1 MTGSIYGGTLLTING
16 ENFGDVYTDNPVQI
30 STNGGV
36 DSIDCFVQ
44 TTNSTMITCR
54 IDDDIVPREAAQEGE
69 MVVFLK
75 TSEEATATPEAR
87 AWIYTA

>member
-16 ENFGDVYTDNPVQI
+16 ENFGDEYTDNPVQI

-54 IDDDIVPREAAQEGE
+54 IDDDIVPRAAAQEGD

-75 TSEEATATPEAR
+75 TSEEATSTAEAR
-87 AWIYTA
+87 AWMYTA

>member
-1 MTGSIYGGTLLTING
+1 
-16 ENFGDVYTDNPVQI
+16 
-30 STNGGV
+30 
-36 DSIDCFVQ
+36 
-44 TTNSTMITCR
+44 MITCR
-54 IDDDIVPREAAQEGE
+54 IDDDIVPREAAKEGE